1 MAIPILKNWH
11 EYFTEHP
18 DEGLGSSYERIV
30 LNKKLHEIIQKYNCE
45 TVLEVPTF
53 GFTGISGINS
63 MELAKEGLE
72 VFLIDNH
79 KERIELVRNVW
90 EQVGLHADFLFQEN
104 FEKLGFLNNTFDLTW
119 NFSSLWFVNDLNEFL
134 SELARVTK
142 KVIFICVPNR
152 SGFGYLQQKYS
163 SLQELKKHL
172 KERNIIPKN
181 IKKTMKKLNWKLVER
196 NYIDAPPWPDI
207 GMNKEKFLASLHLSF
222 LLNKKQKEDA
232 DKLCILDYYSGK
244 NNTFPTDMLKHY
256 WFERIAPKFIKF
268 FWAHH
273 KFLLFVNNDTSENS
287 NPETP

>member
-1 MAIPILKNWH
+1 MAIPILKNWQ
-11 EYFTEHP
+11 EYFTEYP

-30 LNKKLHEIIQKYNCE
+30 LNRKLHEIIQKYACE

-63 MELAKEGLE
+63 MDLAKAGLD
-72 VFLIDNH
+72 VYLIDNH
-79 KERIELVRNVW
+79 KERIELVRDVW
-90 EQVGLHADFLFQEN
+90 KQVGLRADFLFQEN
-104 FEKLGFLNNTFDLTW
+104 FEKLGFLNKTFDLTW
-119 NFSSLWFVNDLNEFL
+119 NFSSLWFVNDLEEFL
-134 SELARVTK
+134 GEITRVTK

-163 SLQELKKHL
+163 SHQELKKYL
-172 KERNIIPKN
+172 KEKNIIPKN
-181 IKKTMKKLNWKLVER
+181 IIKRMKKLNWKLVER

-222 LLNKKQKEDA
+222 LLKKRQKEQA

-244 NNTFPTDMLKHY
+244 NSAFPTDMMNHY

-273 KFLLFVNNDTSENS
+273 KFLLFVNNDSYKNL
-287 NPETP
+287 NPEIS

>member
-1 MAIPILKNWH
+1 MAIPILKNWK
-11 EYFTEHP
+11 EYFTENP

-30 LNKKLHEIIQKYNCE
+30 LNRKLHEIIQKYKCE

-63 MELAKEGLE
+63 MGLSKEGLD
-72 VFLIDNH
+72 VYLIDNDRN
-79 KERIELVRNVW
+79 RIELVRDVW
-90 EQVGLHADFLFQEN
+90 KKVGLHADFLFQEN

-134 SELARVTK
+134 SELTRVTK